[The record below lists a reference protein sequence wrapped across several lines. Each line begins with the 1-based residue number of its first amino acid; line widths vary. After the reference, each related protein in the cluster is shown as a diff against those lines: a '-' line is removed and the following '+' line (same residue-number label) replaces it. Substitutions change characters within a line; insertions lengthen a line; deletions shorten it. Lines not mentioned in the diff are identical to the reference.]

1 MVTISREFNPGAFTP
16 RSSGFPAFVKADG
29 SNYPVEGLAFDA
41 GADEGVF
48 VTFAATSY
56 GSGNLTV
63 RFLWYA
69 DSASS
74 GNVVWGATIAA
85 ITPDSDTQDIET
97 DGLATE
103 ATVTDSHLGT
113 TGQRLHTAA
122 ATVSSLDSLAVG
134 DYVTLRIRRL
144 GTNGSDTMTG
154 DAILVK
160 VIVEYSDT

>member
-1 MVTISREFNPGAFTP
+1 MAIITREFGPGAFTP
-16 RSSGFPAFVKADG
+16 RSSSFPAFVKADG

-41 GADEGVF
+41 GADEAAF
-48 VTFAATSY
+48 VTFMATAY

-69 DSASS
+69 DTASS
-74 GNVVWGATIAA
+74 GNVVWGAAIAA
-85 ITPDSDTQDIET
+85 ITPDADTQDIET

-113 TGQRLHTAA
+113 TGQRLHTAS
-122 ATVSSLDSLAVG
+122 ATVSSLDSIAAN

-144 GTNGSDTMTG
+144 GSNVSDTMAN